1 MTVQFAQVATDLT
14 PNHKMANGL
23 DTFESRPVD
32 QFWEERWK
40 RGGRG
45 GGGQSNVQRQ
55 AMEFCKERNIMKK
68 MMRIDL
74 GEEKKKPCPMQ
85 FESMTAFIFKIANAF
100 VKNTKLIL
108 KTSTRCSV
116 LVFAS
121 NKSHHF

>member
-1 MTVQFAQVATDLT
+1 
-14 PNHKMANGL
+14 
-23 DTFESRPVD
+23 
-32 QFWEERWK
+32 
-40 RGGRG
+40 
-45 GGGQSNVQRQ
+45 
-55 AMEFCKERNIMKK
+55 MEFFKERNIMKK

-85 FESMTAFIFKIANAF
+85 FEGMTAFIFKIATAF

-121 NKSHHF
+121 KKESPFLSCVLKTSRLTSFFLSGTHTNHTA